1 MEGPEPPE
9 AGPVLAAEAE
19 AALEEDVAPDAE
31 PAPTNLEVWEAEA
44 VALAAEGVV
53 ALDDF
58 EEEER

>member
-1 MEGPEPPE
+1 
-9 AGPVLAAEAE
+9 
-19 AALEEDVAPDAE
+19 LEEDVAPDAE